1 MKRIVIDLGLLA
13 VFLTV
18 LDLEFTRVELHECF
32 GLAMILVLL
41 VHLVLNNSWFTSF
54 GRGRWTALRVLNTV
68 VDFGLI
74 ASFLVTVVTG
84 ICISAFV
91 FRGIMPIDL
100 ARNMTLHRL
109 HVWAPFVLLIFVGL
123 HVGLHGRAL
132 WMRFSR
138 WAHLPESPVLV
149 RALQLATVLGGVWAS
164 FAYRIGD
171 RLQMVHMFGI
181 GGTPTLGRFFL
192 SYLAIIGLYAVIAS
206 LVQHRLAPKPQA
218 NVQKAAF
225 QKGEDPA

>member
-1 MKRIVIDLGLLA
+1 MKRIAIDLGLLA

-18 LDLEFTRVELHECF
+18 LDLEFTRVELHEVF

-41 VHLVLNNSWFTSF
+41 VHLVLNRSWFTSF
-54 GRGRWTALRVLNTV
+54 RRGRWTAQRVLNTA
-68 VDFGLI
+68 VDIGLI
-74 ASFLVTVVTG
+74 ASFLVAAVTG

-91 FRGIMPIDL
+91 FRGIMPIDF

-123 HVGLHGRAL
+123 HVGLRGRAL
-132 WMRFSR
+132 WMKFSR
-138 WAHLPESPVLV
+138 WAHLPESLVLV
-149 RALQLATVLGGVWAS
+149 QGLQLAVAAGGVWAS

-192 SYLAIIGLYAVIAS
+192 SYLAIIGMYAVVAAF
-206 LVQHRLAPKPQA
+206 VQRRLAPKPQA
-218 NVQKAAF
+218 KAQKAGLL
-225 QKGEDPA
+225 KGEDSA